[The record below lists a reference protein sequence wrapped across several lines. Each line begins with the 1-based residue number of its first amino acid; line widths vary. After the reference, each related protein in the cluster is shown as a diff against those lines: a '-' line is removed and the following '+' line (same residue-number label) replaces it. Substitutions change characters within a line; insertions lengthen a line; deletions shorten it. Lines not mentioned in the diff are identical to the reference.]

1 MVKLFQIFFLLF
13 LSPVSSF
20 SATPLQSNF
29 IIAKVNN
36 KVITNLE
43 LLDRYRFVLA
53 VSKINIK
60 SEEDKKLLLD
70 QILDKMVDEELIRQ
84 ESQNLKLEVSENEM
98 RDAIEIMAL
107 QQKKNATQFKLF
119 FVKNNLSFDNYLK
132 QVESELLWSKIISE
146 TLRSKVKVTD
156 VEVKEFFEQQK
167 FNTNVKKLHIAEILI
182 SQSPTAEKLAQKLV
196 LELRKGA
203 DFKNIVKQFSQS
215 ISAENDGEIGWV
227 LHNDIDA
234 KIFEAISKLGKGDYS
249 DPILLSDGYHIF
261 KLLDLRIENKIA
273 DPDLAAAR
281 NAIFVRKLQTVAKG
295 YLMDLRKR
303 SFVEKI

>member
-1 MVKLFQIFFLLF
+1 MVRLLQIFFLLF
-13 LSPVSSF
+13 LFSHSSF
-20 SATPLQSNF
+20 AAPLQSNF
-29 IIAKVNN
+29 IVAKVNN

-43 LLDRYRFVLA
+43 LLDRYHFVLV
-53 VSKINIK
+53 VSKISIK
-60 SEEDKKLLLD
+60 SEEDKKLLFD

-119 FVKNNLSFDNYLK
+119 FIKNNLSFDNYLK

-146 TLRSKVKVTD
+146 TLRSKVKITD

-182 SQSPTAEKLAQKLV
+182 SQSLTAEKLAQKLV

-215 ISAENDGEIGWV
+215 ISAENDGELGWV

-295 YLMDLRKR
+295 YLMDLRKK
-303 SFVEKI
+303 SFVEKV